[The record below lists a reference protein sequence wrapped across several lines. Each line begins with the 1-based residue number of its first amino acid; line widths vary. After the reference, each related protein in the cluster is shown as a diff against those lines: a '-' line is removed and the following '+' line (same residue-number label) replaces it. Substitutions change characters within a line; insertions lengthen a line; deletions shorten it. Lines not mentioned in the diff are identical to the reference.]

1 MSDSLLP
8 ELEALARRAGLAEGL
23 EVAWVELKRQG
34 GSQVFRVFIEREDG
48 SSASLADCERLSQRL
63 GVLLDVEDPIE
74 AAYLLEI
81 STPGLDRPL
90 RNEGDYAR
98 FQGRLARIKTRTPL
112 DGRRRFLGRLAG
124 VQSGAVIIEDEEVG
138 EVQVPFSEIE
148 SGRLE
153 VEFGRP
159 AQRSGSRNPH
169 SQKTRKRERA

>member
-48 SSASLADCERLSQRL
+48 SASLADCERLSQRL
-63 GVLLDVEDPIE
+63 GLLLDVEDPIE
-74 AAYLLEI
+74 GAYVLEV

-90 RNEGDYAR
+90 RNEGDYTR
-98 FQGRLARIKTRTPL
+98 FQGRLARIKTRAPF
-112 DGRRRFLGRLAG
+112 DGRRRFLGRLLG
-124 VQSGAVIIEDEEVG
+124 VQSAAVVIEDEEVG
-138 EVQVPFSEIE
+138 EVKVPFCEIE

-159 AQRSGSRNPH
+159 AKGSGSRNPQ
-169 SQKTRKRERA
+169 SKARKRERA